1 MSEIIN
7 NREYRQKVLKEL
19 IMELHQGKAV
29 EDVKERFAK
38 LIEGIAPS
46 EISEMEQSLIAEGMP
61 VSEVQRLCDVHAEV
75 FKGSIEEIHGL
86 KGPEK
91 TPGHP
96 INTFYLENRALEKL
110 IDEDIS
116 KNLDKMDLSKLKENI
131 KKLSLIDN
139 HYARKENLIF
149 PYMEKYDIT
158 APPKVMWG
166 VDDEIRDALKE
177 IKSMLTSKDV
187 INDELKERIN
197 ATTHRI
203 KEMIFK
209 EENIMFPMVV
219 DVFTIDEWSKIESS
233 SEEIGYTLV
242 KPSAKW
248 IPDPDNLKVISPDD
262 LENGSKGMVKFDAGY
277 MMPEEINAVMNTIP
291 LDMTFVDAKGRVQ
304 FFSNGKERIFPRP
317 LTIIGREVKNCHP
330 PQSVHVVEKIV
341 EDLQSGKKDNEDFWI
356 KMGDKLV
363 YIRYFA
369 VRNKKG
375 EFLGTLEATQNI
387 TTIQE
392 LEGEKRLMS
401 ED

>member
-1 MSEIIN
+1 
-7 NREYRQKVLKEL
+7 
-19 IMELHQGKAV
+19 
-29 EDVKERFAK
+29 
-38 LIEGIAPS
+38 
-46 EISEMEQSLIAEGMP
+46 
-61 VSEVQRLCDVHAEV
+61 
-75 FKGSIEEIHGL
+75 
-86 KGPEK
+86 
-91 TPGHP
+91 
-96 INTFYLENRALEKL
+96 
-110 IDEDIS
+110 
-116 KNLDKMDLSKLKENI
+116 
-131 KKLSLIDN
+131 
-139 HYARKENLIF
+139 
-149 PYMEKYDIT
+149 
-158 APPKVMWG
+158 
-166 VDDEIRDALKE
+166 
-177 IKSMLTSKDV
+177 
-187 INDELKERIN
+187 
-197 ATTHRI
+197 
-203 KEMIFK
+203 
-209 EENIMFPMVV
+209 
-219 DVFTIDEWSKIESS
+219 
-233 SEEIGYTLV
+233 
-242 KPSAKW
+242 
-248 IPDPDNLKVISPDD
+248 
-262 LENGSKGMVKFDAGY
+262 